1 MRGDTLN
8 PKLGKAILALM
19 VIIFLAAM
27 LGGNSNKETI
37 TVYVDGNGEPFIGSV
52 SVVDGPP
59 ENRVYHSPEVFRDT
73 KGGFARDF
81 TGENITVYADVRR
94 DENAFPGKRLTISLL
109 GKDNKVI
116 ARDSTLG
123 YDLIW
128 VSNDPELSY

>member
-27 LGGNSNKETI
+27 LGGNNNKETI

-59 ENRVYHSPEVFRDT
+59 ENRVYHRPEVFRDT

-81 TGENITVYADVRR
+81 TGENITVEADVRR

>member
-1 MRGDTLN
+1 VA
-8 PKLGKAILALM
+8 KAILALM
-19 VIIFLAAM
+19 VIIFLAIM

-59 ENRVYHSPEVFRDT
+59 ENRVYHRPEVFRDT
-73 KGGFARDF
+73 KGGFARKF
-81 TGENITVYADVRR
+81 TGENITVEADVRR

-123 YDLIW
+123 YDLLW

>member
-59 ENRVYHSPEVFRDT
+59 ENRVYHRPEVFRDT

-109 GKDNKVI
+109 GKDYKVI

>member
-59 ENRVYHSPEVFRDT
+59 GNRVYHRPEVFRDT

-81 TGENITVYADVRR
+81 TGENITVDADVRR
-94 DENAFPGKRLTISLL
+94 DENAFPGKRRTISLL
-109 GKDNKVI
+109 DKDYEVI
-116 ARDSTLG
+116 DRESTLG
-123 YDLIW
+123 YDLLE
-128 VSNDPELSY
+128 VTNDPELSY

>member
-1 MRGDTLN
+1 MS
-8 PKLGKAILALM
+8 KAILALM

-59 ENRVYHSPEVFRDT
+59 ENRVYHRPEVFRDNE
-73 KGGFARDF
+73 GGFARDY

-109 GKDNKVI
+109 GKDYEVI

-123 YDLIW
+123 YDLLW
-128 VSNDPELSY
+128 VSNDPELS

>member
-1 MRGDTLN
+1 MN
-8 PKLGKAILALM
+8 PKLSKAILALM

-37 TVYVDGNGEPFIGSV
+37 TVYVDGSGEPFIGSV

-59 ENRVYHSPEVFRDT
+59 ENRVYHRPEVFRDT

>member
-19 VIIFLAAM
+19 VIIFLAIM

-59 ENRVYHSPEVFRDT
+59 ENRVYHRPEVFRDT

-81 TGENITVYADVRR
+81 TGENITVEADVRR

>member
-1 MRGDTLN
+1 
-8 PKLGKAILALM
+8 LGKAILALM

-52 SVVDGPP
+52 SVVDGLP

>member
-1 MRGDTLN
+1 MN

-19 VIIFLAAM
+19 VIIFLAIM

-59 ENRVYHSPEVFRDT
+59 ENRVYHRPEVFRDT

-81 TGENITVYADVRR
+81 TGENITVEADVRR

>member
-1 MRGDTLN
+1 MN
-8 PKLGKAILALM
+8 PKLGKAMLALM

-52 SVVDGPP
+52 MVVDGPP
-59 ENRVYHSPEVFRDT
+59 ENREYHRPEVFRDSE
-73 KGGFARDF
+73 GGFARDY

-109 GKDNKVI
+109 DKDYEVI
-116 ARDSTLG
+116 DRESTLG
-123 YDLIW
+123 YDLLE
-128 VSNDPELSY
+128 VTNDPELSY

>member
-1 MRGDTLN
+1 MT

-19 VIIFLAAM
+19 VIIFLAIM

-59 ENRVYHSPEVFRDT
+59 ENRVYHRPEVFRDT

-81 TGENITVYADVRR
+81 TGENITVEADVRR

>member
-1 MRGDTLN
+1 MN

-19 VIIFLAAM
+19 VIIFLAIM

-59 ENRVYHSPEVFRDT
+59 GNRVYQRPEVFRDT

-81 TGENITVYADVRR
+81 TGENITVDADVRR